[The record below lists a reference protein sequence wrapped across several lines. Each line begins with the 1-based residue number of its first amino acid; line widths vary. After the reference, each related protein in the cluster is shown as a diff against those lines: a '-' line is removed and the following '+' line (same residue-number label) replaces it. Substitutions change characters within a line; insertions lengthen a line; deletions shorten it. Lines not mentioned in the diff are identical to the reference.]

1 MLEIGR
7 GIFSQQKVEMT
18 NQQKEFIQQRKTFN
32 QKQDQMES
40 KIKEIVD
47 EQKNMIKQVLSQ
59 QQKATLNN
67 LEKME
72 GKLEGLSL
80 VNIQHSW
87 GVSGTN

>member
-1 MLEIGR
+1 
-7 GIFSQQKVEMT
+7 
-18 NQQKEFIQQRKTFN
+18 
-32 QKQDQMES
+32 MES

-72 GKLEGLSL
+72 EKLEGKLENYHEEVIFKQQELKKLSFHGEL
-80 VNIQHSW
+80 FSKAYQTSSSHL
-87 GVSGTN
+87 